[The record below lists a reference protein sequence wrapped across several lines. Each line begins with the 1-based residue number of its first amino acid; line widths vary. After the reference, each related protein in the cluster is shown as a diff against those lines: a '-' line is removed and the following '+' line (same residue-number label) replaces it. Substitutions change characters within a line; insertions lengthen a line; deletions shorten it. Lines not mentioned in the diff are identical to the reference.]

1 MSADYTA
8 TITVN
13 RTPAEVYD
21 AINDVA
27 GWWGRITG
35 TTTAE
40 GDEFVYVVPGLHY
53 SGFRVTELEP
63 GRRIAWIV
71 TGSYLSFVDDKQE
84 WNGTTVRFDITADRR
99 RHTGHLHPRGAQARG
114 RMLRRVLERVGDLHP
129 RQPGRVPRD
138 GSGAAELLRGR
149 RSTRSCRARDP
160 PPPYRGRWSR
170 SQRQLTNRR
179 STTWDE

>member
-84 WNGTTVRFDITADRR
+84 WNGTTVRFDITPSDAGTQVTFTHEGLKPEVECYGACSNAWATYIRGSLAAFLE
-99 RHTGHLHPRGAQARG
+99 TGVGQPNFFEGDEA
-114 RMLRRVLERVGDLHP
+114 LE
-129 RQPGRVPRD
+129 
-138 GSGAAELLRGR
+138 AAEHATLRHRVEG
-149 RSTRSCRARDP
+149 A
-160 PPPYRGRWSR
+160 GAV
-170 SQRQLTNRR
+170 LNAG
-179 STTWDE
+179 